1 MNLQSVTAQN
11 LFDVAT
17 HWEWLI
23 LGTIAA
29 CAGLAHV
36 LCVVLPQSYLY
47 RLDSTTLFLM
57 DHAFTL
63 FKDNMI
69 VSVSTSSV
77 GAEAEFTRTT
87 TTLSRTQY

>member
-1 MNLQSVTAQN
+1 MNFQSVTAQN

-17 HWEWLI
+17 YRKWLI
-23 LGTIAA
+23 LGTIAV
-29 CAGLAHV
+29 CAGLAYA
-36 LCVVLPQSYLY
+36 LRVVLPQSYLY
-47 RLDSTTLFLM
+47 RFDDAFSM

-63 FKDNMI
+63 IKDNMI
-69 VSVSTSSV
+69 ASVSTSSV